1 MEILRL
7 LATVAGTV
15 VVSIG
20 LTESMLMVSS
30 RQPEK
35 LPAMSLTRVES
46 VCTPSPLT

>member
-7 LATVAGTV
+7 LGTVAGTV
-15 VVSIG
+15 VVSTG
-20 LTESMLMVSS
+20 LTESMLMVSL

-35 LPAMSLTRVES
+35 LPAMSLIRVES